1 MYLDL
6 ISFINNGIETL
17 SRAERNTTNS
27 NVYAMFCLSARLNLI
42 PTSRAIVIVHK
53 KCTQPE
59 HRGDE
64 CRYFVVAMQV
74 LCLN

>member
-17 SRAERNTTNS
+17 SQPNN

-64 CRYFVVAMQV
+64 FRYFVVAMEV